1 MSAAAGPS
9 STSSKKSK
17 EKEQQEIVAN
27 FQKLREE
34 QRLIIS
40 KAAELQIEQ
49 KSHELVVL
57 NFNYIL
63 LFNYQ

>member
-34 QRLIIS
+34 QRLIAS

-49 KSHELVVL
+49 KSHE
-57 NFNYIL
+57 
-63 LFNYQ
+63 